1 MAFETEFDG
10 QTDFSDFLERFRMQE
25 IPASDG
31 ASAKSSYDG
40 KKQLNA
46 VSRQAQYDKSFEK
59 LEAKIHELEERFEA
73 SAAQNDKI
81 LSELALTRQ
90 AMEKQKDKDAFVAGL
105 AETINNLKASVET
118 LSRAQTARVLGFD
131 QAPEVNRGFDD
142 KAPAFVP
149 AQVPQEAPQ
158 TQEKERLEREEK
170 ERLISSLHQKASQ
183 LKAVNSAL
191 DREIKKVQQEKMEA
205 LKKSAEQ
212 AKEILSLREQL
223 TAAEE
228 RFKSFDFE
236 GRIIS
241 VKQQY
246 QQKVSSLETQLHEI
260 SNVCMKQ
267 VEEIESLKAENLKLH
282 NIANE
287 KAELTAQY
295 EAKTKELESVRASMA
310 SMEEAHAGKA
320 KKQLSIFGSRI
331 QTLEQERDTLA
342 AKLEEV
348 QQRLDT
354 VLREKQTLEA
364 NFKELLEKINRNDA
378 VIEELKQKIE
388 VLTAENVHL
397 TDERTALQTANA
409 DLSRRADE
417 LSKNNEA
424 LLKNQAALAGVNEEL
439 ARKTQELNQA
449 SEALL
454 REQQAH
460 ADLSRRADALN
471 ENNEALRKNQAALA
485 GVNEELSR
493 KTQELNQANEALL
506 REQTAHADL
515 SRRADEL
522 NENNEALRKNQ
533 AALAGVNEELS
544 RKTQELNQANE
555 ALLREQ
561 TALSREKD
569 SLSRQKENWTKER
582 ELLEHQKQM
591 LVQEKE
597 LLIKQKK
604 ELEQEK
610 ESLARENKALRAQPP
625 HKSAAPVAPMVHL
638 PKSPAP
644 AKPEASAVPLN
655 ETPVEVKET
664 LKPKVRSEEDLP
676 EIKVAKPMA
685 QDDFGPGGD
694 FLEKTDSFIGRMKW
708 SIFREDK

>member
-310 SMEEAHAGKA
+310 SMEEAHAGEA

-506 REQTAHADL
+506 REQTA
-515 SRRADEL
+515 
-522 NENNEALRKNQ
+522 
-533 AALAGVNEELS
+533 
-544 RKTQELNQANE
+544 
-555 ALLREQ
+555 
-561 TALSREKD
+561 LSREKD

-610 ESLARENKALRAQPP
+610 ESLARENNALRAQPP

-638 PKSPAP
+638 PKNPAP
-644 AKPEASAVPLN
+644 AKPAASAVPLN

>member
-310 SMEEAHAGKA
+310 SMEEAHAGES

-331 QTLEQERDTLA
+331 QTLEQERDALA

-471 ENNEALRKNQAALA
+471 ENNEALLKKQAALA
-485 GVNEELSR
+485 GVS
-493 KTQELNQANEALL
+493 
-506 REQTAHADL
+506 
-515 SRRADEL
+515 
-522 NENNEALRKNQ
+522 
-533 AALAGVNEELS
+533 EELS

-625 HKSAAPVAPMVHL
+625 HKPVAPVAPMVHL

-644 AKPEASAVPLN
+644 AKPAASAVPLN

>member
-46 VSRQAQYDKSFEK
+46 VSPQAPSHNSFEK

-310 SMEEAHAGKA
+310 SMEEAHAGEA

-331 QTLEQERDTLA
+331 QTLEQERDALA

-449 SEALL
+449 
-454 REQQAH
+454 
-460 ADLSRRADALN
+460 
-471 ENNEALRKNQAALA
+471 
-485 GVNEELSR
+485 
-493 KTQELNQANEALL
+493 
-506 REQTAHADL
+506 
-515 SRRADEL
+515 
-522 NENNEALRKNQ
+522 
-533 AALAGVNEELS
+533 
-544 RKTQELNQANE
+544 NE

-625 HKSAAPVAPMVHL
+625 HKPAAPVAPMVHL

-644 AKPEASAVPLN
+644 AKPAASAVPLN

>member
-331 QTLEQERDTLA
+331 QTLEQERDALA

-449 SEALL
+449 NA
-454 REQQAH
+454 
-460 ADLSRRADALN
+460 
-471 ENNEALRKNQAALA
+471 
-485 GVNEELSR
+485 
-493 KTQELNQANEALL
+493 ALL

-610 ESLARENKALRAQPP
+610 ESLARENNALRAQPP

-644 AKPEASAVPLN
+644 AKPAASAVPLN

>member
-149 AQVPQEAPQ
+149 AHVPQEAPQ

-295 EAKTKELESVRASMA
+295 EAKTKELEALRASMA
-310 SMEEAHAGKA
+310 SMEEAHAGES

-331 QTLEQERDTLA
+331 QTLEQERDSLA

-388 VLTAENVHL
+388 VLTAENAHL

-454 REQQAH
+454 REQQ
-460 ADLSRRADALN
+460 
-471 ENNEALRKNQAALA
+471 
-485 GVNEELSR
+485 
-493 KTQELNQANEALL
+493 
-506 REQTAHADL
+506 AHADL

-591 LVQEKE
+591 LVQEKG

-644 AKPEASAVPLN
+644 AKPAAPAVPLN

>member
-295 EAKTKELESVRASMA
+295 EAKTKELETLRASMA
-310 SMEEAHAGKA
+310 SMEEAHAGES

-471 ENNEALRKNQAALA
+471 ENNEALLKKQAALA
-485 GVNEELSR
+485 GVS
-493 KTQELNQANEALL
+493 
-506 REQTAHADL
+506 
-515 SRRADEL
+515 
-522 NENNEALRKNQ
+522 
-533 AALAGVNEELS
+533 EELS

-644 AKPEASAVPLN
+644 AKPAASAVPLN

>member
-295 EAKTKELESVRASMA
+295 EAKTKELEALRASMA
-310 SMEEAHAGKA
+310 SMEEAHAGES

-424 LLKNQAALAGVNEEL
+424 LLRNQAALAGVNEEL

-471 ENNEALRKNQAALA
+471 ENNEALLKKQAALA
-485 GVNEELSR
+485 GVS
-493 KTQELNQANEALL
+493 
-506 REQTAHADL
+506 
-515 SRRADEL
+515 
-522 NENNEALRKNQ
+522 
-533 AALAGVNEELS
+533 EELS

-625 HKSAAPVAPMVHL
+625 HKPAAPVAPMVHL

-644 AKPEASAVPLN
+644 AKPAAPAVPLN

>member
-310 SMEEAHAGKA
+310 SMEEAHAGEA

-449 SEALL
+449 
-454 REQQAH
+454 
-460 ADLSRRADALN
+460 
-471 ENNEALRKNQAALA
+471 
-485 GVNEELSR
+485 
-493 KTQELNQANEALL
+493 
-506 REQTAHADL
+506 
-515 SRRADEL
+515 
-522 NENNEALRKNQ
+522 
-533 AALAGVNEELS
+533 
-544 RKTQELNQANE
+544 NE

-610 ESLARENKALRAQPP
+610 ESLARENNALRAQPP
-625 HKSAAPVAPMVHL
+625 HKPAAPVAPMVHL

-644 AKPEASAVPLN
+644 AKPAASAVPLN